1 MSNLLRH
8 PSRRLTL
15 VVLCGLTGLAAPAT
29 WAQSQVA
36 TEAELKQVRQR
47 IERLTAQAGERT
59 RERDAVTAQ
68 LADVER
74 RLAEV
79 QTRRRALRA
88 ERAEA
93 TRRLAVAE
101 ERVILQREALGQERE
116 ALGRQLRA
124 AYTSG
129 RQERIKLVLN
139 QGDPEL
145 VGRMLTYYR
154 YLNAARLDNI
164 SALNEGLATLAR
176 LVAEATTEQRR
187 LDDLAREAELLI
199 AELGQQRSTRQ
210 TLVADIDRRMADEQQ
225 KLATLSAQEAELR
238 RIVEELANILA
249 DYPVNAEQPISAL
262 RGALT
267 WPVAGR
273 LVQNYGQTRAGA
285 SLRSKGLVLATEAGT
300 EVRAIYHGRVVYADW
315 LQGLGLLI
323 IVDHGD
329 DLLSLYGFNETLTK
343 SVGEWIAPGEVIATV
358 GNTGGQSQ
366 PGLYFELRQG
376 TRAVN
381 PRPWFRNRPGA
392 GRR

>member
-1 MSNLLRH
+1 MSNLQRH
-8 PSRRLTL
+8 PSRRLAL
-15 VVLCGLTGLAAPAT
+15 VVLCGIAGLVGSGT

-47 IERLTAQAGERT
+47 IERLTAQAAERT

-79 QTRRRALRA
+79 QTRRRDLRA
-88 ERAEA
+88 EQAEA

-101 ERVILQREALGQERE
+101 ERVVLQREALGQERE

-139 QGDPEL
+139 QGDPEQ

-164 SALNEGLATLAR
+164 SALNEGLAKLAR
-176 LVAEATTEQRR
+176 LVAEATTEQGR
-187 LDDLAREAELLI
+187 LDALAREAEALI
-199 AELGQQRSTRQ
+199 VELGQQRSNRQ

-225 KLATLSAQEAELR
+225 KLAALSAQEAELK

-249 DYPVNAEQPISAL
+249 DYPVNAEQPISTL